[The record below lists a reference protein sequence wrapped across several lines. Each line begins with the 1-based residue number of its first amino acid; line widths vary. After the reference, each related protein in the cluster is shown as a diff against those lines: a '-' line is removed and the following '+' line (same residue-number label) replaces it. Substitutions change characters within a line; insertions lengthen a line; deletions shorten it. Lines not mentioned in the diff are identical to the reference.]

1 MANIIIKNLN
11 GMMFETDESNF
22 RNYEP
27 YGSTLATQ
35 KEWEEYCNPNVVAT
49 VEANETPV
57 KIEEAP
63 KTDEVVPTPEVKFA
77 PDPQVEPISEVKA
90 EIKFAPEPEPVL
102 ETKSETKTDEV
113 TAETETDAP
122 APKEETAETEPE
134 PVTEEA
140 PKEKPLSK
148 MVRAELVAKLLEV
161 NPHFVAIE
169 DATNDEIRT
178 EIKQALIDQA

>member
-11 GMMFETDESNF
+11 GTLFETDESNF

-49 VEANETPV
+49 VEADETPV
-57 KIEEAP
+57 KTEEAP
-63 KTDEVVPTPEVKFA
+63 KTDEIVPTPEVKFA
-77 PDPQVEPISEVKA
+77 PEPQVEPISEVKP

-102 ETKSETKTDEV
+102 EVKSETKTDEV
-113 TAETETDAP
+113 
-122 APKEETAETEPE
+122 TAETEPE

-178 EIKQALIDQA
+178 EIKQALIDQD